1 MKINLLKLL
10 LQFFALLVLLACNRV
25 GETAQSPIEIDE
37 YIEVSMPE
45 QNEQPVSGSVKDLT
59 SRIPV
64 VKPTQKIHIFI
75 ENSGSMNGY
84 INSAS
89 DFQMAIGR
97 AIQLMRYKYGDDNIK
112 TYYINTKIS
121 EAICP
126 DGIDLYNFVQQMLQK
141 KQFTKAGNTASTDLN
156 NVVKNVLDSVDQ
168 NNIAILISD
177 FIYSLHSNSGVT
189 ESLLYGCQNLTMHAF
204 LQKTKVLPNGAS
216 LATNLV
222 QLNSN
227 FNGHYWHWEKP
238 TGKHYVNLS
247 CLRPYYMCIMGTD
260 ENVKSFNNDIA
271 ITSLKGYKNQFT
283 ISNKDVSNATYT
295 VFDTKYKK
303 GSYRHSNSNSIHAI
317 SNAKKNSKGEF
328 EFGIGINLSDFSM
341 SESDKLDLSN
351 YQVDRGNY
359 QILRVEKIDT
369 TTITNPTDKK
379 LVRKNN
385 ITHAIILSSKGF
397 PNDVSISIKRR
408 LPIWVKET
416 SSIDDRNI
424 ANDNNEQGK
433 TFGLEYFVKGISDA
447 YNYLSQNKQ
456 DFMTINIKVTN

>member
-1 MKINLLKLL
+1 MKTNLFKLL
-10 LQFFALLVLLACNRV
+10 LQFIALLMLIACNRV
-25 GETAQSPIEIDE
+25 GESGQKPIEGGE
-37 YIEVSMPE
+37 YIEIITPIE
-45 QNEQPVSGSVKDLT
+45 DGQDLSDTIGEST
-59 SRIPV
+59 SATSV

-97 AIQLMRYKYGDDNIK
+97 AIQLMKYQYGDDNIK

-121 EAICP
+121 QTICP
-126 DGIDLYNFVQQMLQK
+126 EGTDLYLFVQQMLQK
-141 KQFTKAGNTASTDLN
+141 TQFTKSGNTSSTDLN
-156 NVVKNVLDSVDQ
+156 QVVKNVLDSVDS
-168 NNIAILISD
+168 NNTAILISD
-177 FIYSLHSNSGVT
+177 FIYSLPSTSGVT
-189 ESLLYGCQNLTMHAF
+189 ESLLYGCQNLTMSAF
-204 LQKTKVLPNGAS
+204 LNKTKVLQNGVS
-216 LATNLV
+216 LATSLV
-222 QLNSN
+222 QLYSS

-238 TGKHYVNLS
+238 TGNQYVNLVCS
-247 CLRPYYMCIMGTD
+247 RPYYMCIIGTD
-260 ENVKSFNNDIA
+260 ENVKCFNNNIE
-271 ITSLKGYKNQFT
+271 TSSLRGYKNQFT
-283 ISNKDVSNATYT
+283 ISNKDVSKATHS

-303 GSYRHSNSNSIHAI
+303 GSYRHQNSNSIHAI
-317 SNAKKNSKGEF
+317 SNVKKNSKGEF
-328 EFGIGINLSDFSM
+328 ELGVGINLSDFTM

-351 YQVDRGNY
+351 YHVERGNY
-359 QILRVEKIDT
+359 QIVRVEKIDT

-408 LPIWVKET
+408 LPIWIKET